1 MKKSYSIKLIGGEK
15 SKLKDGSSPIGIVIR
30 KQGKRKI
37 MFLGI
42 SALPEQWN
50 SDFQLYIVDSR
61 KKNLHSDREQNNKW
75 LAEVKKR
82 SDKILEEFEENRIDW
97 TLNQFEQRFLNKSKH
112 TGVEGYFQEYID
124 KLDRSGKI
132 GNKKAYENTLG
143 ILKLFDS
150 KFSRLSFNDID
161 LKYINKFD
169 EFLRVERG
177 LTNATIKYYIKT
189 FRALLN
195 KAIKEGEASS
205 VSYPFGKTGYSISAL
220 EQESEKR
227 YLPNDYLEKL
237 KTTELK
243 NHTLRWVRNLF
254 LFSYY
259 CQGMSFAD
267 VAALTTDNILVFEGG
282 RYIAYRRQKTEGKD
296 SKIIRIKISDN
307 IQLLLNWFKNNT
319 QLVENYLAPCVSISG
334 YEGEKLYDHIRGRYR
349 NYNKHLKTLGE
360 ELKFEGIRLSSYMS
374 RHSYAMRL
382 KNSGVPED
390 VISEALGHKDLATT
404 KVYLDSF
411 QKDEIAKA
419 NELL

>member
-15 SKLKDGSSPIGIVIR
+15 SKLKDGSSPIGLVIR

-61 KKNLHSDREQNNKW
+61 KKNLHPDREQNNKW

-112 TGVEGYFQEYID
+112 TGVEGYFQDYID

-237 KTTELK
+237 KTAELK
-243 NHTLRWVRNLF
+243 SHTLRWVRNLF

-282 RYIAYRRQKTEGKD
+282 HYIAYRRQKTEGKD

-307 IQLLLNWFKNNT
+307 IQQLLDWFKNNT
-319 QLVENYLAPCVSISG
+319 QLVENYLTPCVSIAG

-349 NYNKHLKTLGE
+349 RYNKHLKTLGE
-360 ELKFEGIRLSSYMS
+360 ELNFEGIRLSSYMS